1 MGRVD
6 SFDRDIVGRII
17 VDSDIPIAIE
27 YLYLTGAC
35 IQKVSGQFD
44 PSTTDT
50 NLLDNNLPVHAIP
63 VAIEIGA
70 TDVQLGKPRSRPI
83 SEILDLLGDG
93 CSEGQTVRRLTATDK
108 PIEVDVLRTDRD
120 TIGLQIHCAA
130 LCSDQVDRC
139 CGVVCRDSIT

>member
-1 MGRVD
+1 MRRVD
-6 SFDRDIVGRII
+6 SFDRDIVGRVI
-17 VDSDIPIAIE
+17 VDLDIPIAIE
-27 YLYLTGAC
+27 NLYFTRAC

-44 PSTTDT
+44 LSTTDT

-70 TDVQLGKPRSRPI
+70 TDIQLRKPRSRTI
-83 SEILDLLGDG
+83 CEIFDLLGDRF
-93 CSEGQTVRRLTATDK
+93 SEGQTVRRLTATDK

-120 TIGLQIHCAA
+120 SIGLQIHCAA
-130 LCSDQVDRC
+130 LCSDQVERC

>member
-1 MGRVD
+1 MRRVD
-6 SFDRDIVGRII
+6 SLDRDIVGCVVI
-17 VDSDIPIAIE
+17 DLDIPIAIE
-27 YLYLTGAC
+27 NLYFTGAC
-35 IQKVSGQFD
+35 VQKVSGQFD

-50 NLLDNNLPVHAIP
+50 NLLDNNLPVQAIP

-70 TDVQLGKPRSRPI
+70 IDVQLGKPRSRSV
-83 SEILDLLGDG
+83 SETLDLLGDG

-130 LCSDQVDRC
+130 LCSDQIYRC